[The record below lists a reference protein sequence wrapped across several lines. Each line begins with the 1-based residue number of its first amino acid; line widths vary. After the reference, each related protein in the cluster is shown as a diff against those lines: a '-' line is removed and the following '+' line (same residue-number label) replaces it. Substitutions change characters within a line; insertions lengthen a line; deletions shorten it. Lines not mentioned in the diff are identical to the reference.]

1 MPAARDDPAPPMGE
15 KSREKSVRRSRRRS
29 ALLAGLAL
37 VGEVELLLVDLLVAD
52 PDLGAVVALLPGARV
67 GLERQVLIALVHG
80 LLLVVD
86 LRLARA
92 VPGYLDLRA
101 GRSIRHFHR
110 DVDGIARSE
119 VVPLVRRR
127 DHAIGTDL
135 VADGH
140 VVDHGLGF

>member
-1 MPAARDDPAPPMGE
+1 MPAARDDPAPPLGE

-52 PDLGAVVALLPGARV
+52 PDLGPVVALLPGARV
-67 GLERQVLIALVHG
+67 GGLESQVLIALVHG
-80 LLLVVD
+80 LLLVLD

-92 VPGYLDLRA
+92 VPGHLDLRA
-101 GRSIRHFHR
+101 GGSVRDFHR

-119 VVPLVRRR
+119 DVPLVRGG
-127 DHAIGTDL
+127 DHA
-135 VADGH
+135 V
-140 VVDHGLGF
+140 